1 MAFYKN
7 REVALLGPVDG
18 ASASP
23 TYAILHKDNQR
34 EHVALDQIQL
44 TNEEFENLR
53 KQHGEHG
60 MYGVSKIEDK
70 DAQELRDSQDRVKIE
85 KAQGEQDPLD
95 RPVPVSKVMVD
106 PKEVAATAPNSSLKA
121 DADVKNSKKAK

>member
-18 ASASP
+18 ASVSP
-23 TYAILHKDNQR
+23 TYAILHKDGQR

-44 TNEEFENLR
+44 TTKEYEDLR

-60 MYGVSKIEDK
+60 LFGVTKIEDK
-70 DAQELRDSQDRVKIE
+70 DAQDLRDSQDREKIE
-85 KAQGEQDPLD
+85 KAQENQKDVSH
-95 RPVPVSKVMVD
+95 PVRVSNVMVD
-106 PKEVAATAPNSSLKA
+106 PKEVSVATST
-121 DADVKNSKKAK
+121 VKETEKKAKAK